1 MQTLKDAASMTS
13 ELDRLGEEL
22 HAELTTGEINF
33 EKMVKL
39 ADSISETADRL
50 AGAFSAMAG
59 ALSSLDASAD
69 DEQGESGNGSQP
81 DEQRRSQ

>member
-1 MQTLKDAASMTS
+1 MQTLKDAATMTS

-22 HAELTTGEINF
+22 HAELTTGEIDF

-59 ALSSLDASAD
+59 ALSSLDAST
-69 DEQGESGNGSQP
+69 DEGQGASSNGSQSE
-81 DEQRRSQ
+81 EQRSQ